1 MVYYLKHIGWNWGYI
16 FSPII
21 IPLEKNLEKTKKK
34 NSQRFALFRIQKLGF
49 MKHLRVLHW
58 DTIIHSWLLY
68 YYCCCSFQQ
77 ITMNDWMSYTCIL
90 GRNDRTSFYNKNQ
103 ARGSK
108 TRTLPTATLIKEI
121 TISGGITEFHNVS
134 L

>member
-1 MVYYLKHIGWNWGYI
+1 
-16 FSPII
+16 
-21 IPLEKNLEKTKKK
+21 
-34 NSQRFALFRIQKLGF
+34 
-49 MKHLRVLHW
+49 
-58 DTIIHSWLLY
+58 
-68 YYCCCSFQQ
+68 
-77 ITMNDWMSYTCIL
+77 MSYTCIL